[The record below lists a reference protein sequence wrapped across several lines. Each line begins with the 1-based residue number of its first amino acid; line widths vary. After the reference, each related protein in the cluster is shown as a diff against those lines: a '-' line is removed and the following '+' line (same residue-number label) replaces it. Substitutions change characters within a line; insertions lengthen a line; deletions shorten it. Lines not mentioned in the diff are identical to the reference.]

1 MIDLTPQTVTVAS
14 EDGIGTITL
23 ANVERRNA
31 LSLATMRELLAIFER
46 FASDRTV
53 KVLILRAL
61 GPVFSAGH
69 DLREMQCAGDEADV
83 AKFREIFDTCVRVM
97 SAMQAT
103 PQPIIAEVA
112 GIATAAGCQLVAT
125 CDLAIA
131 SSMARFATPGVKIG
145 LFCTTPMVALTRS
158 IGRKRAMEMLLT
170 GEFIDAETA
179 ARWGLV
185 NRVVPPDSLE
195 NETLALARK
204 IVASSAV
211 TIGLGKTAFYAQ
223 IDLDQPKAYA
233 YAKEVMTLNAMEA
246 DSHEGIAAFLER
258 RAPEWQS

>member
-83 AKFREIFDTCVRVM
+83 DDVKKK
-97 SAMQAT
+97 
-103 PQPIIAEVA
+103 AE
-112 GIATAAGCQLVAT
+112 
-125 CDLAIA
+125 
-131 SSMARFATPGVKIG
+131 K
-145 LFCTTPMVALTRS
+145 
-158 IGRKRAMEMLLT
+158 K
-170 GEFIDAETA
+170 
-179 ARWGLV
+179 
-185 NRVVPPDSLE
+185 
-195 NETLALARK
+195 
-204 IVASSAV
+204 
-211 TIGLGKTAFYAQ
+211 
-223 IDLDQPKAYA
+223 
-233 YAKEVMTLNAMEA
+233 
-246 DSHEGIAAFLER
+246 
-258 RAPEWQS
+258 